1 VKRTPNRRRAEFLI
15 QLTAQERDLLI
26 AHVHPP
32 GALDRIL
39 GAGRSK
45 GPIVSL
51 ELADE
56 EASEFCWLVE
66 QTVNFAQ
73 NGTAQRRLDHLVAR
87 LEAGFTGNVDPGA
100 HLVRPG
106 ACRLGYSAKQGQYLA
121 FIHCYETLHRRPPA
135 EADLREYFRVSPPA
149 VHEMLRTLERRKF
162 IVRALGE
169 PRSIRLLLRPEQIPA
184 LEYGR
189 DQREQSRTWVTVK
202 SQDIGDR

>member
-1 VKRTPNRRRAEFLI
+1 LKRPTSRRRAEVLI
-15 QLTAQERDLLI
+15 QLTAQERDLLV
-26 AHVHPP
+26 AHVQPP
-32 GALDRIL
+32 GALDPVL

-66 QTVNFAQ
+66 QTANNAQ
-73 NGTAQRRLDHLVAR
+73 NETAQRQLAHLVAR
-87 LEAGFTGNVDPGA
+87 LEDGFAGNVDPGA

-106 ACRLGYSAKQGQYLA
+106 ACRLGYTAKQGQYLA
-121 FIHCYETLHRRPPA
+121 FIHCYEALHRRPPA

-162 IVRALGE
+162 IVRTPGA

-184 LEYGR
+184 LEVDGR
-189 DQREQSRTWVTVK
+189 GTSGAV
-202 SQDIGDR
+202 